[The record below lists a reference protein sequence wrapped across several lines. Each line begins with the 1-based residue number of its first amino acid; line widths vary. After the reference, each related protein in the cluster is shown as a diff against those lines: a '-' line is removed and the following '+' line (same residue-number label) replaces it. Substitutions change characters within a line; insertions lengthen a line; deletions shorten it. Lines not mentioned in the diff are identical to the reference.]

1 MEENKKRPLFR
12 PKLFTALKSYSG
24 SKLIND
30 IVAGVIVAIIALP
43 LSIALAIASGVSP
56 EQGLYTAIVAGFV
69 IALFGGSSVNISG
82 PTAAFATIVAGIVAA
97 HGLSGLIIATLMAG
111 VILILMGVLR
121 FGSLIKYIPMTITVG
136 FTAGIAVT
144 IAIGQLKDLLGL
156 TYPAGTVAIET
167 IDKVKALI
175 KSISTVNP
183 HAVIVGLIG
192 LAILILWPMLGKL
205 PGKLGRILSK
215 IPASIIAVIVGV
227 LLVRFT
233 GLKVNTIGTLYPD
246 LPSGFPAPSFPKFSF
261 ATVRAVAP
269 SAFTIAILAAIESLL
284 SCVVSDG
291 MIGDRHNSNTELI
304 ALGIGNIASGIF
316 GGIPA
321 TGAIARTAANV
332 KNGGRTPVAGM
343 THAVVLLLFL
353 LVLMPL
359 AKLIPMPVIAAILIM
374 VAYNMSEWRQFIRIC
389 RTAPKSDD
397 LVLIVTFVLT
407 VVFDLVVAIGVGLVL
422 AAILFMKRMS
432 EVSYMRR
439 WKDIPDASI
448 RIPEG
453 TLVYEFNGPMFFAG
467 ADKILD
473 VATEKD
479 TRTMILRM
487 GGVLSIDATAAKNL
501 DYILASCRERDVR
514 LILSHVHEQPMRVL
528 KKAGFCER
536 LGEENIAENID
547 AAIELA
553 VHESRT

>member
-56 EQGLYTAIVAGFV
+56 EQGLYTAIAAGFV
-69 IALFGGSSVNISG
+69 IALLGGSSVNISG
-82 PTAAFATIVAGIVAA
+82 PTAAFATIVAGIVAT

-167 IDKVKALI
+167 VDKVKAVI

-246 LPSGFPAPSFPKFSF
+246 LPSGFPAPAFPKFSF
-261 ATVRAVAP
+261 DTVRAVAP

-374 VAYNMSEWRQFIRIC
+374 VAYNMSEWRQFIRIF

-432 EVSYMRR
+432 EV
-439 WKDIPDASI
+439 
-448 RIPEG
+448 
-453 TLVYEFNGPMFFAG
+453 
-467 ADKILD
+467 
-473 VATEKD
+473 
-479 TRTMILRM
+479 
-487 GGVLSIDATAAKNL
+487 
-501 DYILASCRERDVR
+501 
-514 LILSHVHEQPMRVL
+514 
-528 KKAGFCER
+528 
-536 LGEENIAENID
+536 
-547 AAIELA
+547 
-553 VHESRT
+553 